1 MFSPRNL
8 RIFLFVLVVAVL
20 GSVSA
25 FGSEYAKM
33 VFMLIFLYMAL
44 GQFWNLLGGY
54 SGLVSL
60 GQQIFIGL
68 GGYTLAVTVLYYKFP
83 LWLGVLAG
91 GVLTLV
97 FALVISPAIF
107 RMSGVYFSIGT
118 WVVAESLA
126 IWFSNWAYVEMG
138 QGLFIKPAKALSVT
152 QIYYLAMLV
161 GVGSVALVYWLLRSR
176 LGLALMAMRNDPGA
190 CETCG
195 VSVFRAKLYA
205 YLISSFCTGV
215 IAGVL
220 YLNMVFIQPYKA
232 FGIEWTVALVFV
244 VIIGGIGTLEGPILG
259 AVIYVLLQ
267 QYLSDYA
274 SVSMLVLGII
284 AIVIM
289 VAVPKGIMGTIQ
301 EKLGFEI
308 LSPRRHL

>member
-1 MFSPRNL
+1 MSTVAKI
-8 RIFLFVLVVAVL
+8 RIVMLVLVVAVL

-25 FGSEYAKM
+25 FGNEYTKM
-33 VFMLIFLYMAL
+33 VFMLIFLYMAM

-68 GGYTLAVTVLYYKFP
+68 GGYTLAVTVLYYGFP
-83 LWLGVLAG
+83 MWLGIITG
-91 GVLTLV
+91 GVVTLI

-118 WVVAESLA
+118 WVVGESLV
-126 IWFSNWAYVEMG
+126 IWFSNWDYVEMG
-138 QGLFIKPAKALSVT
+138 QGLFIKPAKELSVT

-161 GVGSVALVYWLLRSR
+161 GVGSVVLVYWLLRSR
-176 LGLALMAMRNDPGA
+176 LGLSLMAIRNDPGA
-190 CETCG
+190 SETCG
-195 VSVFRAKLYA
+195 VSVFRSKLYC

-232 FGIEWTVALVFV
+232 FGIEWTVALVFI
-244 VIIGGIGTLEGPILG
+244 VIIGGVGTIEGPIVG
-259 AVIYVLLQ
+259 AILYVVLQ

-284 AIVIM
+284 AISIM
-289 VAVPKGIMGTIQ
+289 LVVPKGIMGTIQ

-308 LSPRRHL
+308 LSPRRHV